1 MSTRYVW
8 SKNDLQLE
16 NIETINGPTLIQST
30 GSSNGNAI
38 VSSSQSITAN
48 ESGEITLVSPTTTNI
63 SRFSPNLTLQT
74 GTYFSLTFGGVNPA
88 PSPKPN
94 QGQIYYATTNCV
106 IAPAVSNQIVVI
118 NLTSGTAYTYEY
130 NKGASVGSVSNAASS
145 TYPQDGVSGNYWYE
159 LQGSDNID
167 AAAVGYSNQAPMGGQ
182 PITIS
187 VTPGSGKVYGGTVR
201 YTYQVQLNGGAWT
214 SIATNSTATSQ
225 SYTIPAGTTAFAA
238 RVQASDDLGFTSSD
252 YTTGATLA
260 VTNNVPPTAPGSITI
275 GNVVAGQSCTVSWT
289 AATDSDGTVASYQ
302 LERQT
307 DNGDSWTQIYDGP
320 NLTYDD
326 TIGADWATVNY
337 RVRAVDDDGDAGPY
351 ATGVMVTVNDGWLYF
366 SGPAADMGDKPAPFN
381 FIFSVGAT
389 IAGGGTVS
397 DIAVTVAYDDAI
409 IYTDT
414 PDSGEQITLPIDTRL
429 TYAGDHAIVVTAEKD
444 DYLGVTQV
452 CEFTV
457 PDITTPAGGMAAI
470 LEDDEG
476 NAIYP
481 FTFARFVR
489 GLGGKDINALFDRV
503 YSGTY
508 TGTGTSGEGNP
519 NRVRISFE
527 PEAVIIQGAGSA
539 NYGVWVRASAYGSA
553 QLGSMIVYNGTS
565 QNLATVGWNAE
576 NQEVTWYATS
586 AAAQLNTSGTQ
597 YGIFILGGM
606 A

>member
-8 SKNDLQLE
+8 SKNDY
-16 NIETINGPTLIQST
+16 
-30 GSSNGNAI
+30 
-38 VSSSQSITAN
+38 SITKGNTYTYNNSVYTAN
-48 ESGEITLVSPTTTNI
+48 
-63 SRFSPNLTLQT
+63 
-74 GTYFSLTFGGVNPA
+74 NP
-88 PSPKPN
+88 S
-94 QGQIYYATTNCV
+94 
-106 IAPAVSNQIVVI
+106 VVI
-118 NLTSGTAYTYEY
+118 NLYSSSTLAINSSGTNLGIPIAEKTGLYVSDGTVISKQEVYFYFTVGSRRYPTKGVYFAAPRGAIHKWTYSQSTFIGPATATTWQEVT
-130 NKGASVGSVSNAASS
+130 GASKGSPVGTVSNAASS
-145 TYPQDGVSGNYWYE
+145 TYPQDGVSGEFWYE
-159 LQGSDNID
+159 LEGSDTID
-167 AAAVGYSNQAPMGGQ
+167 AASVGYSNQAPMGGQ
-182 PITIS
+182 PITIN

-201 YTYQVQLNGGAWT
+201 YTYQVQLDNGSWQT
-214 SIATNSTATSQ
+214 IATNSTATSQ

-252 YTTGATLA
+252 YTTGATLD
-260 VTNNVPPTAPGSITI
+260 VTNNVPPSAPGSITI

-476 NAIYP
+476 NAISP